1 MNLTYFSCIGSDFVG
16 QVVSQCRTPST
27 ERAERRGPHGTWA
40 SLTLAETAKRCCEE
54 TVWCPTS
61 KTDCGK
67 GPTSHC
73 FANKQQDARCET
85 CGHHVLQG
93 GWLFSCLGVGIGSFQ
108 SLLFHLNCHACIC
121 SVSRHVCIWLESNVS
136 EQGTPENLKC
146 RTFLLISYVSMNS
159 PDTTNNFFPM
169 CRCEKWWR
177 QRTNSYFGSSA
188 SICPFLPDMPA
199 PVNEASAWF
208 VVNSEFAQQKCASTP
223 SVPGLYVWNLG
234 GDAMIWTI
242 LAFAFLV
249 PISGPNCVKIMTLGG
264 AVVLRWLWF

>member
-1 MNLTYFSCIGSDFVG
+1 M
-16 QVVSQCRTPST
+16 
-27 ERAERRGPHGTWA
+27 W
-40 SLTLAETAKRCCEE
+40 
-54 TVWCPTS
+54 TS
-61 KTDCGK
+61 
-67 GPTSHC
+67 C
-73 FANKQQDARCET
+73 FA
-85 CGHHVLQG
+85 G